1 MTLPLIWI
9 TAALLYLL
17 FYSWYV
23 GFKRRLSN
31 TEVEACCRQLEAQ
44 WPPESIAPVRAFLSK
59 ASGRDFFMANT
70 VKLKDRTASDESGK
84 AVMQKYQ
91 KPFLKGI
98 LPRACH
104 PIAVGIS
111 ASRAVEM
118 WGIDGGEAW
127 TIAAFVRYR
136 SRRDLMEILLTPQFG
151 EIHPFK
157 QAAVE
162 KTIAFAC
169 DPGFIM
175 GGGPKITVPLLLVTL
190 ASLASLLIH

>member
-9 TAALLYLL
+9 AAALLYLV
-17 FYSWYV
+17 FYCWYV
-23 GFKRRLSN
+23 GFKRRLSAQ
-31 TEVEACCRQLEAQ
+31 EVEACCQQLEAD
-44 WPPESIAPVRAFLSK
+44 WSAERIAPVRAFLSK
-59 ASGRDFFMANT
+59 DSGRDFYMANY
-70 VKLKDRTASDESGK
+70 VKLLDRTTSGERGK
-84 AVMQKYQ
+84 TVMQKYQ

-127 TIAAFVRYR
+127 TIAALVRYR
-136 SRRDLMEILLTPQFG
+136 SRRDLMEILLTPRFA

-169 DPGFIM
+169 DPAYIV

>member
-9 TAALLYLL
+9 IAALLNLL

-23 GFKRRLSN
+23 GFKRRLSAE
-31 TEVEACCRQLEAQ
+31 EVEACCRELETHWTA
-44 WPPESIAPVRAFLSK
+44 ERIAPVRVFLSK
-59 ASGRDFFMANT
+59 DNGRDFFMANY
-70 VKLKDRTASDESGK
+70 VKLMDRTASGERGK
-84 AVMQKYQ
+84 TVMQKYQ
-91 KPFLKGI
+91 KPFLRGI

-104 PIAVGIS
+104 PIAVGIA

-118 WGIDGGEAW
+118 WGIDNGEAW

-136 SRRDLMEILLTPQFG
+136 SRRDLMEILLMPQFG

-157 QAAVE
+157 QSAVE

-169 DPGFIM
+169 DPAFII